1 MMWFPL
7 VPVAIVFVVI
17 LALGARRR
25 SSLDVSGLMASPA
38 TQDGADV
45 TVLKIGVDDKTGA
58 FVREQLARIAP
69 GAPKD
74 RLREAGIVL
83 RRVRDAWLYGG
94 AVNEPMRA
102 VPEAMATFEQH
113 VAAARASTG
122 DGTLVVVSIAVVAR
136 GELVTVSSIGAGEE
150 LRRAL
155 EAASYRDDLLAVE
168 IVVAPRGTDGMYPI
182 QGGLAGK
189 VLCNHCG
196 GPFPAELVSC
206 PHCGAPAPG
215 RDRRAA

>member
-1 MMWFPL
+1 MMYLPL
-7 VPVAIVFVVI
+7 VPVAIVVVII

-25 SSLDVSGLMASPA
+25 SLNAAPTSAVPTGS
-38 TQDGADV
+38 ADI
-45 TVLKIGVDDKTGA
+45 TVLRIGVDAKTGA
-58 FVREQLARIAP
+58 FVRDALARIPAGTP
-69 GAPKD
+69 AS

-122 DGTLVVVSIAVVAR
+122 DGSLVVVSIAVVAR

-168 IVVAPRGTDGMYPI
+168 IVVSPRGADGMYPI
-182 QGGLAGK
+182 QGTLAGK
-189 VLCNHCG
+189 VMCNHCG

-215 RDRRAA
+215 RDRAAS